1 MHSSLKSLLW
11 LAALLAVG
19 VSLVLARP
27 AGEDAQ
33 AETLKLESENT
44 GDKYSFS
51 FDTSNG
57 ISRTETGEVKP
68 GAGEDDGSL
77 SVQGSTSWSAP
88 DGKKYEI
95 SFTADETGYHPK
107 FRLVT

>member
-1 MHSSLKSLLW
+1 MQSNFMW
-11 LAALLAVG
+11 LVALMAIGICLA
-19 VSLVLARP
+19 LP

-44 GDKYSFS
+44 GDKYSFAYE
-51 FDTSNG
+51 TSNG

-68 GAGEDDGSL
+68 GAGEEDGSL

-107 FRLVT
+107 FRLVA

>member
-1 MHSSLKSLLW
+1 MHLSSMW
-11 LAALLAVG
+11 VIVLLAVG
-19 VSLVLARP
+19 ASVALP

-33 AETLKLESENT
+33 AETIKMESENT
-44 GDKYSFS
+44 GDKYSFAYE
-51 FDTSNG
+51 TSNG
-57 ISRTETGEVKP
+57 ISRSETGEVKP

-77 SVQGSTSWSAP
+77 SVQGTTSWSAP

>member
-1 MHSSLKSLLW
+1 MHSNFMWIVALMAIGVC
-11 LAALLAVG
+11 LAL
-19 VSLVLARP
+19 P

-33 AETLKLESENT
+33 AETIKLESENT
-44 GDKYSFS
+44 GDKYSFAYE
-51 FDTSNG
+51 TSNG

-68 GAGEDDGSL
+68 GAGEEDGSL

-107 FRLVT
+107 FRLVA

>member
-1 MHSSLKSLLW
+1 MQSSFVW
-11 LAALLAVG
+11 LVALMAFGACLA
-19 VSLVLARP
+19 LP
-27 AGEDAQ
+27 AGEDAK

-44 GDKYSFS
+44 GDKYSFAYE
-51 FDTSNG
+51 TSNG
-57 ISRTETGEVKP
+57 ISRSETGEVKP
-68 GAGEDDGSL
+68 GAGEEDGSL

-107 FRLVT
+107 FRLVA

>member
-1 MHSSLKSLLW
+1 MQSSFVW
-11 LAALLAVG
+11 LVALMAVG
-19 VSLVLARP
+19 VSLALP

-44 GDKYSFS
+44 GDKYSFAYE
-51 FDTSNG
+51 TSNG

-68 GAGEDDGSL
+68 GAGEEDGSL

-107 FRLVT
+107 FRLVA

>member
-1 MHSSLKSLLW
+1 MPRQRPSNW
-11 LAALLAVG
+11 R
-19 VSLVLARP
+19 ART
-27 AGEDAQ
+27 Q
-33 AETLKLESENT
+33 AINIPLRSYE
-44 GDKYSFS
+44 
-51 FDTSNG
+51 TSNG

-68 GAGEDDGSL
+68 GAGEEDGSL

-107 FRLVT
+107 FRLVA

>member
-1 MHSSLKSLLW
+1 MHSSFMWLLV
-11 LAALLAVG
+11 ALLAFG
-19 VSLVLARP
+19 ASLAVAQ
-27 AGEDAQ
+27 DAQ

-68 GAGEDDGSL
+68 GATPEEGSL

-107 FRLVT
+107 FRLVA

>member
-1 MHSSLKSLLW
+1 MQSTFMW
-11 LAALLAVG
+11 LVAFMAIGICLAF
-19 VSLVLARP
+19 P

-33 AETLKLESENT
+33 AETIKLESENT
-44 GDKYSFS
+44 GDKYSFAYE
-51 FDTSNG
+51 TSNG

-68 GAGEDDGSL
+68 GAGEEDGSL

-107 FRLVT
+107 FRLVV

>member
-1 MHSSLKSLLW
+1 MQSIFMWLVAFMAIGISL
-11 LAALLAVG
+11 G
-19 VSLVLARP
+19 FP

-33 AETLKLESENT
+33 AETIKLESENT
-44 GDKYSFS
+44 GDKYSFAYE
-51 FDTSNG
+51 TSNG

-68 GAGEDDGSL
+68 GAGEEDGSL

-107 FRLVT
+107 FRLVA

>member
-1 MHSSLKSLLW
+1 MHLSSMW
-11 LAALLAVG
+11 LIALLAVG
-19 VSLVLARP
+19 TSVALP

-33 AETLKLESENT
+33 AETIKMESENT
-44 GDKYSFS
+44 GDKYSFAYE
-51 FDTSNG
+51 TSNG
-57 ISRTETGEVKP
+57 ISRSETGEVKP

-77 SVQGSTSWSAP
+77 SVQGTTSWSAP

>member
-1 MHSSLKSLLW
+1 MQSNFMW
-11 LAALLAVG
+11 LVALMAIGICLAM
-19 VSLVLARP
+19 P

-33 AETLKLESENT
+33 AETIKLESENT
-44 GDKYSFS
+44 GDKYSFAYE
-51 FDTSNG
+51 TSNG

-68 GAGEDDGSL
+68 GAGEEDGSL

-107 FRLVT
+107 FRLVA

>member
-1 MHSSLKSLLW
+1 MHSSFIW
-11 LAALLAVG
+11 LFVLMAVG
-19 VSLVLARP
+19 AGLALP

-33 AETLKLESENT
+33 AETIKLESENT

-51 FDTSNG
+51 YETSNG

-107 FRLVT
+107 FRLVA

>member
-1 MHSSLKSLLW
+1 MHSNIMW
-11 LAALLAVG
+11 LVAFMAIGVCLAL
-19 VSLVLARP
+19 P

-33 AETLKLESENT
+33 AETIKLESENT
-44 GDKYSFS
+44 GDKYSFAYE
-51 FDTSNG
+51 TSNG

-68 GAGEDDGSL
+68 GAGEEDGSL

-107 FRLVT
+107 FKLVA

>member
-1 MHSSLKSLLW
+1 MQSNLMW
-11 LAALLAVG
+11 LVALMAIGICLA
-19 VSLVLARP
+19 LP

-44 GDKYSFS
+44 GDKYSFAYE
-51 FDTSNG
+51 TSNG

-68 GAGEDDGSL
+68 GAGEEDGSL

-107 FRLVT
+107 FRLVA

>member
-1 MHSSLKSLLW
+1 MHLSSMW
-11 LAALLAVG
+11 LIVLLAVG
-19 VSLVLARP
+19 TSVALP

-33 AETLKLESENT
+33 AETIKMESENT
-44 GDKYSFS
+44 GDKYSFAYE
-51 FDTSNG
+51 TSNG
-57 ISRTETGEVKP
+57 ISRSETGEVKP

-77 SVQGSTSWSAP
+77 SVQGTTSWSAP